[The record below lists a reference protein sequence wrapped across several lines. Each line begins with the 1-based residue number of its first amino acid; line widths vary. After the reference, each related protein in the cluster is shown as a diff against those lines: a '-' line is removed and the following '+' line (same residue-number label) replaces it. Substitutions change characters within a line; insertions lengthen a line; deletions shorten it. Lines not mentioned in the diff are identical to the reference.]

1 MRELLGDWRRTHTC
15 GELRKEHVGEEVV
28 LMGWVARRRDHG
40 GVIFIDL
47 RDRYGI
53 TQVVCNPQRSPEA
66 HRKADRVRPEYVIA
80 VRGKVELRPEGM
92 ANPKLATGEIEVMV
106 EKMKVLNTS
115 KAPPFPIEDRC
126 KAGEEVRLRYRYL
139 DLRRPPMQRNLVVRH
154 RAYQAVRGYLSAQ
167 GFLEIETPF
176 FIRSTPEGARD
187 FLVPSRINRGRFYAL
202 PQSPQLYKQIL
213 MVAGYDRYFQIIR
226 CFRDEDLRAD
236 RQPEFTQIDI
246 EMSFVG
252 EEEVMEVS
260 EGMMEALF
268 WETVG
273 LEVWPPFSRM
283 SYRDAVER
291 YGTDKP
297 DVRFG
302 LELVDVGDIVR
313 EGNFRVFLGAL
324 EAGGRVKGINAK
336 GGARFSRREIDELAE
351 FVKRFKAEGLAW
363 IRVGPDGPSSPI
375 VKFFPERV
383 LGRLLER
390 MGAEPGDLLLFVA
403 SEERVVHQALAN
415 LRLELGRR
423 LGLIPEGEHRLV
435 WVVEFPL
442 FERDEEGNIAPAH
455 HPFTSPVE
463 EDVPLL
469 EEDPFLVRA
478 RAYDLVWNGVEIGG
492 GSIRIS
498 DRTLQEKALRALG
511 IGGEEAREKFGFLLE
526 ALEYGAPPHGGIA
539 FGFDRIVAMLLG
551 ETSIREVIAF
561 PKTGTA
567 VSLMDGAPAE
577 VAKEQ
582 LKELGIVVIPEGG

>member
-1 MRELLGDWRRTHTC
+1 MGDWRRTHNC
-15 GELRKEHVGEEVV
+15 GELRKEHVGQDVV

-47 RDRYGI
+47 RDRYGT

-80 VRGKVELRPEGM
+80 VKGKVCLRPEGM
-92 ANPKLATGEIEVMV
+92 ANPKLPTGEIEVMV
-106 EKMKVLNTS
+106 EEMKVLNTS
-115 KAPPFPIEDRC
+115 KPPPFPIEDRC
-126 KAGEEVRLRYRYL
+126 TAGEEVRLRYRYL
-139 DLRRPPMQRNLVVRH
+139 DLRRPSMQRNLMVRH
-154 RAYQAVRGYLSAQ
+154 RAYQAVRNYLSSR

-187 FLVPSRINRGRFYAL
+187 FLVPSRINRGKFYAL

-213 MVAGYDRYFQIIR
+213 MIAGYDKYFQIVR

-268 WETVG
+268 RETVG
-273 LEVWPPFSRM
+273 LDLSPPFPRI
-283 SYRDAVER
+283 SYREAVER
-291 YGTDKP
+291 YGTDRP

-302 LELVDVGDIVR
+302 LELIDVGDLVR
-313 EGNFRVFLGAL
+313 EGEFKVFLKAL
-324 EAGGRVKGINAK
+324 EKGGRVKGINAK
-336 GGARFSRREIDELAE
+336 GGARFSRKEVEELTE

-375 VKFFPERV
+375 VKFFPEGV
-383 LGRLLER
+383 LNRLSER
-390 MGAEPGDLLLFVA
+390 MGAEPGDMLFFVA

-423 LGLIPEGEHRLV
+423 LGLIPEHENRLV
-435 WVVEFPL
+435 WVTEFPL

-463 EDVPLL
+463 EDIPLL
-469 EEDPFLVRA
+469 DEDPFEVRA
-478 RAYDLVWNGVEIGG
+478 RAYDMVWNGVEIGG
-492 GSIRIS
+492 GSIRIW
-498 DRTLQEKALRALG
+498 DRELQEKVLKVLG
-511 IGGEEAREKFGFLLE
+511 IGEEEARGKFGFLLD

-551 ETSIREVIAF
+551 ESSIREVIAF

-577 VAKEQ
+577 VAEEQ
-582 LKELGIVVIPEGG
+582 LKELGIVVVPEG

>member
-1 MRELLGDWRRTHTC
+1 
-15 GELRKEHVGEEVV
+15 
-28 LMGWVARRRDHG
+28 
-40 GVIFIDL
+40 
-47 RDRYGI
+47 
-53 TQVVCNPQRSPEA
+53 
-66 HRKADRVRPEYVIA
+66 RPEYVIA

-126 KAGEEVRLRYRYL
+126 EAGEEVRLRYRYL

>member
-1 MRELLGDWRRTHTC
+1 
-15 GELRKEHVGEEVV
+15 
-28 LMGWVARRRDHG
+28 
-40 GVIFIDL
+40 
-47 RDRYGI
+47 
-53 TQVVCNPQRSPEA
+53 
-66 HRKADRVRPEYVIA
+66 
-80 VRGKVELRPEGM
+80 
-92 ANPKLATGEIEVMV
+92 
-106 EKMKVLNTS
+106 
-115 KAPPFPIEDRC
+115 
-126 KAGEEVRLRYRYL
+126 
-139 DLRRPPMQRNLVVRH
+139 RRPSMQRNLMVRH
-154 RAYQAVRGYLSAQ
+154 RAYQAVRNYLSSR

-187 FLVPSRINRGRFYAL
+187 FLVPSRINRGKFYAL

-213 MVAGYDRYFQIIR
+213 MIAGYDKYFQIVR

-268 WETVG
+268 RETVG
-273 LEVWPPFSRM
+273 LDLSPPFPRI
-283 SYRDAVER
+283 SYREAVER
-291 YGTDKP
+291 YGTDRP

-302 LELVDVGDIVR
+302 LELIDVGDLVR
-313 EGNFRVFLGAL
+313 EGEFKVFLKAL
-324 EAGGRVKGINAK
+324 EKGGRVKGINAK
-336 GGARFSRREIDELAE
+336 GGARFSRREVEELTE

-375 VKFFPERV
+375 VKFFPEGV
-383 LGRLLER
+383 LNRLSER
-390 MGAEPGDLLLFVA
+390 MGAEPGDMLFFVA

-423 LGLIPEGEHRLV
+423 LGLIPEHENRLV
-435 WVVEFPL
+435 WVTEFPL

-463 EDVPLL
+463 EDIPLL
-469 EEDPFLVRA
+469 DEDPFEVRA
-478 RAYDLVWNGVEIGG
+478 RAYDMVWNGVEIGG
-492 GSIRIS
+492 GSIRIW
-498 DRTLQEKALRALG
+498 DRELQEKVLKVLG
-511 IGGEEAREKFGFLLE
+511 IGEEEARGKFGFLLD

-551 ETSIREVIAF
+551 ESSIREVIAF

-577 VAKEQ
+577 VAEEQ
-582 LKELGIVVIPEGG
+582 LKELGIVVVPEG

>member
-1 MRELLGDWRRTHTC
+1 
-15 GELRKEHVGEEVV
+15 
-28 LMGWVARRRDHG
+28 
-40 GVIFIDL
+40 
-47 RDRYGI
+47 
-53 TQVVCNPQRSPEA
+53 
-66 HRKADRVRPEYVIA
+66 
-80 VRGKVELRPEGM
+80 
-92 ANPKLATGEIEVMV
+92 
-106 EKMKVLNTS
+106 
-115 KAPPFPIEDRC
+115 
-126 KAGEEVRLRYRYL
+126 
-139 DLRRPPMQRNLVVRH
+139 MQRNLMVRH
-154 RAYQAVRGYLSAQ
+154 RAYQAVRNYLSSR

-187 FLVPSRINRGRFYAL
+187 FLVPSRINRGKFYAL

-213 MVAGYDRYFQIIR
+213 MIAGYDKYFQIVR

-268 WETVG
+268 RETVG
-273 LEVWPPFSRM
+273 LDLSPPFPRI
-283 SYRDAVER
+283 SYREAVER
-291 YGTDKP
+291 YGTDRP

-302 LELVDVGDIVR
+302 LELIDVGDLVR
-313 EGNFRVFLGAL
+313 EGEFKVFLKAL
-324 EAGGRVKGINAK
+324 EKGGRVKGINAK
-336 GGARFSRREIDELAE
+336 GGARFSRREVEELTE

-375 VKFFPERV
+375 VKFFPEGV
-383 LGRLLER
+383 LNRLSER
-390 MGAEPGDLLLFVA
+390 MGAEPGDMLFFVA

-423 LGLIPEGEHRLV
+423 LGLIPEHENRLV
-435 WVVEFPL
+435 WVTEFPL

-463 EDVPLL
+463 EDIPLL
-469 EEDPFLVRA
+469 DEDPFEVRA
-478 RAYDLVWNGVEIGG
+478 RAYDMVWNGVEIGG
-492 GSIRIS
+492 GSIRIW
-498 DRTLQEKALRALG
+498 DRELQEKVLKVLG
-511 IGGEEAREKFGFLLE
+511 IGEEEARGKFGFLLD

-551 ETSIREVIAF
+551 ESSIREVIAF

-577 VAKEQ
+577 VAEEQ
-582 LKELGIVVIPEGG
+582 LKELGIVVVPEG